1 MPHLRFGAVIPSIG
15 LGCWKISKADAALS
29 VYEAIKIGY
38 RHIDSACDYG
48 NEKEVGKGI
57 SRAISEGIVSR
68 SELWITSKIW
78 MTFHAKEHVE
88 LALEKTLK
96 DLSLDYI
103 DLWLI
108 HFPISL
114 KFVPIEIRY
123 PPEWTFDPTI
133 EKPIMEYDTVPLIET
148 FKAMRSLSGP
158 QSKTRHVGVC
168 NFTTGLLADLI
179 RSCERENI
187 EPPEVLQVE
196 MHPFLVQEKLLKFC
210 NQHSIAVTAFSP
222 LGAASYVE
230 LNMAKVED
238 SALTNPVIISIATR
252 LQITP
257 AQVILAWNIKRGV
270 SVIPKSSKQSRL
282 VENLAA
288 LEFSSRLTDEDVMA
302 ISSLNQNRRFNDP
315 GVFTQFMNSFC
326 PIFD

>member
-1 MPHLRFGAVIPSIG
+1 MPHLRSGTLIPSIG
-15 LGCWKISKADAALS
+15 LGCWKISKADASLS
-29 VYEAIKIGY
+29 VYEAIKAGY

-48 NEKEVGKGI
+48 NEKEVGEGI
-57 SRAISEGIVSR
+57 SRAISEGIVTR
-68 SELWITSKIW
+68 SDLWITSKIW

-133 EKPIMEYDTVPLIET
+133 EKPRMEYDTVPLIET
-148 FKAMRSLSGP
+148 FKAMRSLSSS
-158 QSKTRHVGVC
+158 QSKIRHVGVC
-168 NFTTGLLADLI
+168 NFTTGLLADLL

-238 SALTNPVIISIATR
+238 SALHNPVIMSIATR